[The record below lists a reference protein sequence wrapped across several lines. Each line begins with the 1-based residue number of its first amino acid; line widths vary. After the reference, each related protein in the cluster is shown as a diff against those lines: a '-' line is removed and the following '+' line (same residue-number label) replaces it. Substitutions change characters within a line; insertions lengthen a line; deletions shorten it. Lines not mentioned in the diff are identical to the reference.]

1 MTGLWM
7 TPLVLMAMPITA
19 GTPDRVLRATLV
31 LDAPPAEIWTLW
43 TTERGIASF
52 FAPAAR
58 VEPRVDGEYG
68 IHFDPSAP
76 EGHKGADGMRILVY
90 EPEARLSVTWNAPA
104 DHPYTRAQRTIVT
117 VELEGV
123 PQGRTRLTF
132 THSGWGTG
140 PEWDR
145 AYDYF
150 DRAWN
155 SVVLPRLRHRV
166 SHGPIDWARPPVLQP
181 VMTTMKMSL
190 APAGA
195 R

>member
-1 MTGLWM
+1 MIGMGMVL
-7 TPLVLMAMPITA
+7 LALMAPPTMA
-19 GTPDRVLRATLV
+19 GSSDRVLRATLV
-31 LDAPPAEIWTLW
+31 LDAPPGEIWALW

-68 IHFDPSAP
+68 IHFEPSAP
-76 EGHKGADGMRILVY
+76 EGHRGADGMRILVY
-90 EPEARLSVTWNAPA
+90 EPETRLSFTWNAPS
-104 DHPYTRAQRTIVT
+104 DHPYARAQRTIVT
-117 VELEGV
+117 IALEAV

-140 PEWDR
+140 LEWDR
-145 AYDYF
+145 AYEYF

-155 SVVLPRLRHRV
+155 TVVLPRLRHRV
-166 SHGPIDWARPPVLQP
+166 SQGPIDWTRPPALQP
-181 VMTTMKMSL
+181 VTATMKVSL
-190 APAGA
+190 TPAG